1 MPGAV
6 IGVLVIGV
14 AAWGGIVPF
23 VGPTFDF
30 DMGGTTRAW
39 VWTQSHWTLHLTP
52 AVVGIVGGLLI
63 MFTHGRA
70 GRVAGALLTILAG
83 VWFVIGPTLAPLWQ
97 HSGITTGG
105 SVGPTG
111 TRTVRVLE
119 GIGYHYGTGVV
130 LMLLGTMALAF
141 LPSRTA
147 VEPAPLPAVE
157 DQPQETEAET
167 EVREG
172 QPSPA

>member
-1 MPGAV
+1 
-6 IGVLVIGV
+6 
-14 AAWGGIVPF
+14 
-23 VGPTFDF
+23 
-30 DMGGTTRAW
+30 
-39 VWTQSHWTLHLTP
+39 
-52 AVVGIVGGLLI
+52 
-63 MFTHGRA
+63 
-70 GRVAGALLTILAG
+70 
-83 VWFVIGPTLAPLWQ
+83 
-97 HSGITTGG
+97 
-105 SVGPTG
+105 
-111 TRTVRVLE
+111 VLE

-130 LMLLGTMALAF
+130 LMLLGTVALAF